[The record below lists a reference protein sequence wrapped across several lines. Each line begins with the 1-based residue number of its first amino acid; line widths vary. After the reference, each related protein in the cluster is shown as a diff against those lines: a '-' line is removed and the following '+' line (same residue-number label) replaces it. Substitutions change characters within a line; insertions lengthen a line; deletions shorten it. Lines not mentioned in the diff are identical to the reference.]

1 MVSICGT
8 DKFIIRSIH
17 QIPDTLDLA
26 CSLIY
31 KLLWS
36 DACSLCLLLDLLSV
50 LIGTGLEEHIVSL
63 SSLIS
68 CNTVCQHDL
77 IGVADMRL
85 TGSICDGSCNIIRF
99 FLTILTHILNPS
111 FQPPFGAF

>member
-1 MVSICGT
+1 MVSICGA
-8 DKFIIRSIH
+8 DKLIIGSVH
-17 QIPDTLDLA
+17 QIPDTPDLP
-26 CSLIY
+26 CSLVH

-36 DACSLCLLLDLLSV
+36 NACSLCLLLDLLSV

-85 TGSICDGSCNIIRF
+85 TGSICDGSCNIIRL
-99 FLTILTHILNPS
+99 FLTILTHI
-111 FQPPFGAF
+111 